1 MDVFMGGGFRLT
13 MPSIFR
19 KTSILLS
26 TRVKVLGDVVSGVEK
41 QPAPAKKGR
50 FSPPTGPPS
59 YKNECSHAKQ

>member
-1 MDVFMGGGFRLT
+1 MDEFMGGGFRLT

-41 QPAPAKKGR
+41 QPAPAKKR
-50 FSPPTGPPS
+50 EILPPDWPTVLQ
-59 YKNECSHAKQ
+59 K